1 MTLREALRYGR
12 ELLKKAEVSDYKLDA
27 WYLMEYVCKMD
38 KSEYYLRAPEEMPDE
53 DFQEYELLLK
63 KRGEH
68 VPLQYITGVQEFM
81 GLEFKVN
88 SHVLIPRQDTETLVE
103 EALKILES
111 GMEVLDLCTGSGC
124 IIISLLKHAGKK
136 IRGTA
141 SDISKQALLV
151 AKENARNH
159 QVEVELVRS
168 DLFRKIT
175 GTFDMI
181 ISNPPYIPTGVIA
194 ELMPEVRDFE
204 PAEALD
210 GEEDGLA
217 FYRKIVREGKG
228 FLKSN
233 GYLYFE
239 VGYDQGGRV
248 ALLMEENGFRNVK
261 VIRDLTGNDRVV
273 CGNLP
278 AVK

>member
-204 PAEALD
+204 PTEALD

>member
-1 MTLREALRYGR
+1 MILREALRYGR
-12 ELLKKAEVSDYKLDA
+12 ELLKKAGVSDYKPDA
-27 WYLMEYVCKMD
+27 WYLMEYVCKMN
-38 KSEYYLRAPEEMPDE
+38 KSEYYLRAPEEMQGKA
-53 DFQEYELLLK
+53 FQEYEFLLK
-63 KRGEH
+63 KRAEH

-103 EALKILES
+103 EALKILEP

-124 IIISLLKHAGKK
+124 IIISLLKHGGKE

-159 QVEVELVRS
+159 QAEVELVRS
-168 DLFRKIT
+168 DLFQNIS

-181 ISNPPYIPTGVIA
+181 ISNPPYIPTGVIS

-217 FYRKIVREGKG
+217 FYRKIVCRGRE

-239 VGYDQGGRV
+239 VGYDQGARV
-248 ALLMEENGFRNVK
+248 AVLMEKHGFRNVK
-261 VIRDLTGNDRVV
+261 VIQDLAGNDRVV

-278 AVK
+278 GVK